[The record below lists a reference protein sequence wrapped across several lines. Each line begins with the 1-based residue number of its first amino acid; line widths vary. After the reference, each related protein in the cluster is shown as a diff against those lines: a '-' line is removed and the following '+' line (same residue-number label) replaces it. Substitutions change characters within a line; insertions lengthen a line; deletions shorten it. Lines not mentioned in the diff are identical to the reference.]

1 MKLILY
7 LFSLSLLLSSSAPS
21 ESRARVFDV
30 RVESKIEGCVRRHTV
45 MVEAK
50 NIYDAREKA
59 QRIVQHKLTTRVT
72 NSKEIKR

>member
-1 MKLILY
+1 MKNSLLIILI
-7 LFSLSLLLSSSAPS
+7 SLLLSGSTPISSS
-21 ESRARVFDV
+21 SRMFEV

-72 NSKEIKR
+72 NTKEIKR